1 MTNKIRLF
9 TIGSM
14 VFCSSLMTA
23 WAQDDA
29 DTQIAS
35 TQPEATQPDGTQTA
49 PAPQQPAAHPVATTY
64 SDAYE
69 LRLKIHKYASYATL
83 PLFATELALGESL
96 YSNPDGGAK
105 KGIHGAVGAGIIGLF
120 GVNGVT
126 GIWNLW
132 ESRHDENGRKLR
144 IAHSVL
150 MLAAT
155 GGFVAT
161 WATAPSTDDTGTHQ
175 GLARFDNNRVL
186 HRNLAISSIGVGTA
200 GYLIMLFKRK

>member
-105 KGIHGAVGAGIIGLF
+105 K
-120 GVNGVT
+120 
-126 GIWNLW
+126 
-132 ESRHDENGRKLR
+132 
-144 IAHSVL
+144 
-150 MLAAT
+150 
-155 GGFVAT
+155 
-161 WATAPSTDDTGTHQ
+161 
-175 GLARFDNNRVL
+175 
-186 HRNLAISSIGVGTA
+186 
-200 GYLIMLFKRK
+200 